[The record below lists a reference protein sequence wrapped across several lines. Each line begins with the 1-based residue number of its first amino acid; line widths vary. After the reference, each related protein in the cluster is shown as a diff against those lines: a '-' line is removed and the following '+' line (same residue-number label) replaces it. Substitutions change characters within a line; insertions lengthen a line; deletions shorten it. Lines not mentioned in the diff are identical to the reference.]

1 MNQMH
6 SQSKFE
12 QFVPA
17 RARALT
23 NALSPLWRWTLAA
36 GVLLVAALGG
46 AYFYFQSDSAT
57 TYKTAIVTTGNIEQ
71 AVTALGALQPKDLV
85 DVGAQVSGTLEAVHV
100 NIGDLVTK
108 GQLLAEVDPTVY
120 EATVA
125 ADKAKL
131 KDLEAQIKGQQAQLA
146 LAILQNKRNQG
157 LLKIDAVSKDVAET
171 SAAQVQLY
179 SANLDGSRAQLEQAQ
194 STLTGDEANLSYTKI
209 YAPMDGTVTSQTTLQ
224 GQTLN
229 NKQSAPTIMQIAD
242 LTVMT
247 VKAQVAEADVSK
259 LKPGMPVYFTTLG
272 MPDRKWRST
281 VRQILPTPETIN
293 DVILYNALIDVE
305 NPDKALM
312 TSMTAQVF
320 FVLGEA
326 ENVPIVPVA
335 ALKPGRDGGNRVL
348 VLKDGV
354 AKMTPV
360 KVGLQNR
367 VSAEVISG
375 LKEGDVVV
383 TGTQSGANAT
393 TTRSDSGGLGG
404 RRGPRL

>member
-1 MNQMH
+1 M
-6 SQSKFE
+6 K
-12 QFVPA
+12 PA
-17 RARALT
+17 QTRLKTLPRSARWSIAC
-23 NALSPLWRWTLAA
+23 AFIIFGMAVA
-36 GVLLVAALGG
+36 GYVHVYQDADT
-46 AYFYFQSDSAT
+46 Q
-57 TYKTAIVTTGNIEQ
+57 YKTAIVTRGDIEQ
-71 AVTALGALQPKDLV
+71 TATALGALQPKDYV

-100 NIGDLVTK
+100 EIGDLVEK

-131 KDLEAQIKGQQAQLA
+131 KDLAAQIKGQEAQLA
-146 LAILQNKRNQG
+146 LGKLQNKRNQQ
-157 LLKIDAVSKDVAET
+157 LLKINAVSRDVAET
-171 SAAQVQLY
+171 SAAQVELY
-179 SANLDGSRAQLEQAQ
+179 AANLEASKAQLEQAE
-194 STLTGDEANLSYTKI
+194 STLAGDEANLSYTKI
-209 YAPMDGTVTSQTTLQ
+209 YAPMSGTVTSQTTLQ

-229 NKQSAPTIMQIAD
+229 SNQSAPTIMQIAD

-259 LKPGMPVYFTTLG
+259 LSAGMPVYFTTLG

-326 ENVPIVPVA
+326 QDALIVPVA
-335 ALKPGRDGGNRVL
+335 ALKPARNGESGAYRVM
-348 VLKDGV
+348 VKTDSGI
-354 AKMTPV
+354 KMTPV
-360 KVGLQNR
+360 TVGLQTR
-367 VSAEVISG
+367 VSAEILSG
-375 LKEGDVVV
+375 LDEGDEVV
-383 TGTQSGANAT
+383 TGRVSGT
-393 TTRSDSGGLGG
+393 TAPRSDRNGLGG
-404 RRGPRL
+404 GRGPRL

>member
-1 MNQMH
+1 MNLH
-6 SQSKFE
+6 AKFE
-12 QFVPA
+12 RFVPA
-17 RARALT
+17 RAGAFT
-23 NALSPLWRWTLAA
+23 NSLSPRRRWSLIA
-36 GVLLVAALGG
+36 GVAAVVALGG
-46 AYFYFQSDSAT
+46 AYFYFQDESAAA
-57 TYKTAIVTTGNIEQ
+57 YKTAVVTTGNIEQ
-71 AVTALGALQPKDLV
+71 AVTALGALQPKDYV
-85 DVGAQVSGTLEAVHV
+85 DVGAQVSGTLESVHV

-120 EATVA
+120 ESTVA

-146 LAILQNKRNQG
+146 LAVLQNKRNQG

-179 SANLDGSRAQLEQAQ
+179 AANLDGSRAQLEQAQ

-305 NPDKALM
+305 NPDQALM

-326 ENVPIVPVA
+326 ENVPVVPVA

-348 VLKDGV
+348 VLKNGV

-360 KVGLQNR
+360 KIGLQNR
-367 VSAEVISG
+367 VSAEVLSG

-383 TGTQSGANAT
+383 TGTQSGASAT
-393 TTRSDSGGLGG
+393 AARGNSGGLGG